1 MSDIAVL
8 TTRWDELLERWS
20 DHLNPVVVREV
31 RQSFKNRIFLVVFF
45 LLLFGCWGTSTLLIL
60 SYSST
65 LGQIELG
72 PLFYQWYLVGLIGC
86 LIFAI
91 PAGAFFSMVQEFRD
105 KAFEVLA
112 ITSLTPQ
119 RIVWGKI
126 QGAMVMMMIYA
137 SALAPFISLSY
148 LLGGLGLLN
157 LFASLCFLFAIS
169 LTMSMFGVMMGA
181 LSQKP
186 WMEIL
191 NLIILLTASMVVA
204 GISYGVSGELVLRES
219 VNFSGMLM
227 GLLCFGLFLGFVA
240 LISLGVAQAQ
250 LTTTFLPLDYRRYV
264 PAPARTPVMA
274 EVSVQPAVSQDHS
287 NP

>member
-1 MSDIAVL
+1 MSEIAVL

-20 DHLNPVVVREV
+20 DRLNPVVVREV

-45 LLLFGCWGTSTLLIL
+45 LLLFGCWLTSMFLIL
-60 SYSST
+60 SYSNT
-65 LGQIELG
+65 IGQFEIG

-148 LLGGLGLLN
+148 LLGGLGLIN
-157 LFASLCFLFAIS
+157 LFASLCFLFAVS

-186 WMEIL
+186 WLEIL
-191 NLIILLTASMVVA
+191 NLLILLIASMVVA
-204 GISYGVSGELVLRES
+204 GISYGVSGDLVLRES
-219 VNFSGMLM
+219 MDLSGMLM
-227 GLLCFGLFLGFVA
+227 GMLCFSLFLGFVA

-250 LTTTFLPLDYRRYV
+250 LTTTFLPLDYRRHV
-264 PAPARTPVMA
+264 PTPARTPVIA
-274 EVSVQPAVSQDHS
+274 QIGPRPPAASHPS
-287 NP
+287 N